1 METKLRYNPPARSIF
16 KLSLIASLSGFLAM
30 PAALCAS
37 PSFTVNVDSFRSVA
51 GYDPLPGS
59 LDGRVAPMAGR
70 DAAHE
75 ATHVLLRGLMPAA
88 SADGVY
94 VSRYR
99 AIHRDSQSERDSGVL
114 YLTQP
119 QWDLPANAAAAPVV
133 GVMARPGGWQSHR
146 SGNTPWT
153 TIGGSSGPASYDGA
167 EGNINL
173 ALQRGGESFSGTV
186 RYSVIDTE
194 TLSLRPFALRGAG
207 VTHHF
212 RESVLIREGGRFFGL
227 LESDDLGVGYDSL
240 YFALEFTDFPD
251 VDGDGIPDIV
261 DPDFDP
267 TQPGLDLRV
276 GELAWDY
283 RTGYITAV
291 SDSWAWSDAMGW
303 VYYRAFPWLYQ
314 IDLGWMAY
322 LTYGEKSGPA
332 NLRWVYYQED
342 GFYLSFYFMPG
353 LFFHF
358 DNGSGL
364 SGWDHVEGLM
374 RTFPRFAGE

>member
-119 QWDLPANAAAAPVV
+119 QWDLPDRKSVV
-133 GVMARPGGWQSHR
+133 
-146 SGNTPWT
+146 
-153 TIGGSSGPASYDGA
+153 
-167 EGNINL
+167 
-173 ALQRGGESFSGTV
+173 
-186 RYSVIDTE
+186 
-194 TLSLRPFALRGAG
+194 
-207 VTHHF
+207 
-212 RESVLIREGGRFFGL
+212 
-227 LESDDLGVGYDSL
+227 
-240 YFALEFTDFPD
+240 
-251 VDGDGIPDIV
+251 
-261 DPDFDP
+261 
-267 TQPGLDLRV
+267 
-276 GELAWDY
+276 
-283 RTGYITAV
+283 
-291 SDSWAWSDAMGW
+291 
-303 VYYRAFPWLYQ
+303 
-314 IDLGWMAY
+314 
-322 LTYGEKSGPA
+322 
-332 NLRWVYYQED
+332 
-342 GFYLSFYFMPG
+342 
-353 LFFHF
+353 
-358 DNGSGL
+358 
-364 SGWDHVEGLM
+364 
-374 RTFPRFAGE
+374 